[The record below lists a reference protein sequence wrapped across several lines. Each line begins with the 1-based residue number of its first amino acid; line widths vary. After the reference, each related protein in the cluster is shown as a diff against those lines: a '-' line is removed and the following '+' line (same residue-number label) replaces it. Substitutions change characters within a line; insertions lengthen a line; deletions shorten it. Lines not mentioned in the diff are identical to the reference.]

1 MSGIEGLA
9 VHPTNVEQF
18 RAWDGDEG
26 AYWAAHAD
34 HYERAVA
41 AYDQALFAAADIRPG
56 DRVLDIGCGTGST
69 AREAAR
75 AAAPGEVVGVDL
87 SSAMLAIARARA
99 AAEGL
104 ANLRFEQVDAQVHPF
119 EPGGYDV
126 AIGRTSAM
134 FFGDRVAALANIG
147 RALRAGGRLV
157 LLTWQPISRNEWI
170 REFLGALALGR
181 ELPAPPPDAP
191 GPFTLAEPEV
201 IHEVLEAAGYVD
213 VAVTGAEAPMWFG
226 ADADDAHRVVLGQLG
241 WMLADL
247 DEASRTRAR
256 DALRASIDAHE
267 TPEGV
272 LYASAAWLVTGA
284 RP

>member
-1 MSGIEGLA
+1 VSGIEGLA

-272 LYASAAWLVTGA
+272 RYASAAWLVTA
-284 RP
+284 TRP